1 MTKATPSV
9 QRVRE
14 ILGKYSI
21 ASLRNWLKRVELPHT
36 MNSRAEMVTKVHGLL
51 ESGDITEDGLIEA
64 SIGIEEASS
73 KRTFLYRIPHE
84 AKDLAKIDEQL
95 DALEIPLSTERT
107 PSVSPTMTPTLT
119 YAINNESVFR
129 AKWSEQH
136 VRIKVD
142 KRLKEFSEIK
152 VAKIIVVVAN
162 KKTGEVQLRYDHPDD
177 KHSHMIENEPSDQ
190 AYYDYYREKT
200 ENMLG
205 LRLEPIDFRAGLEK
219 ILKTEPRIVTTNYTI
234 DEAEDGAL
242 TKRTQKKDGK
252 DIRDTEEWK
261 HIAKGKMARTFEEAP
276 LRWIPKMSNGSLT
289 RELFSYVDA
298 ANGLVRFDADCYDG
312 EIDYVLSQLVQSST
326 TPTPL
331 T

>member
-1 MTKATPSV
+1 
-9 QRVRE
+9 
-14 ILGKYSI
+14 
-21 ASLRNWLKRVELPHT
+21 
-36 MNSRAEMVTKVHGLL
+36 MNSRDEMVTKVHGLL

-73 KRTFLYRIPHE
+73 KRTFLYRIPHA
-84 AKDLAKIDEQL
+84 AKDVSKIDEQL
-95 DALEIPLSTERT
+95 DALHIPLSTERT
-107 PSVSPTMTPTLT
+107 PAVAPTMTPKLV
-119 YAINNESVFR
+119 YAMNNESIFR

-136 VRIKVD
+136 IRIKVD

-177 KHSHMIENEPSDQ
+177 KHSLTIENEASDQ
-190 AYYDYYREKT
+190 AYYDYYQEKT

-205 LRLEPIDFRAGLEK
+205 LPLEPIDFRAGLEK

-234 DEAEDGAL
+234 DDAEDGAL
-242 TKRTQKKDGK
+242 TKRTQKKDGR

-261 HIAKGKMARTFEEAP
+261 RIAKDKMVRTFEEAP
-276 LRWIPKMSNGSLT
+276 LRWIPEMSNGSLT

-298 ANGLVRFDADCYDG
+298 ANGFVRFDADCNED
-312 EIDYVLSQLVQSST
+312 EIDYVLSQLVQAST
-326 TPTPL
+326 ATTL